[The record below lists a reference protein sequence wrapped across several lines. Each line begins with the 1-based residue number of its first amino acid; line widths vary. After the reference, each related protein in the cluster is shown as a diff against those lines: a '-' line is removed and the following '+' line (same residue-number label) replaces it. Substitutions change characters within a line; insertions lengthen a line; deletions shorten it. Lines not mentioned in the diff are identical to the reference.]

1 LESEVVVVPVLDT
14 GNAKKKK
21 KKNGGSKTPLF
32 R

>member
-1 LESEVVVVPVLDT
+1 LESEVVVVPVLYT